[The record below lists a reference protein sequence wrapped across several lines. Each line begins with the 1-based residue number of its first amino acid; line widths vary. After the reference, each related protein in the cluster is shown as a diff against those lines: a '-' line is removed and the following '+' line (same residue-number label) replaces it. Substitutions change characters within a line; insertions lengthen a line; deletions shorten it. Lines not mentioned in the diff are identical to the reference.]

1 VKKIELNLLNSKSLI
16 DFIVKF
22 RVLDKNILLEISN
35 DKLIAKTFKD
45 ELNIMKYGTI
55 EFDDIFAYSKKND
68 KIDET
73 IKLWVYNIDKFKAA
87 LLAVGDCKF
96 IISYDETDM
105 SATQIELKTKN
116 IKKIIKVLNNLEFN
130 EIEDNKIENLF
141 DIKNSFANI
150 YLDKEFLFKLKQ
162 LTDLEVE
169 GSFVISTENSKVT
182 FIGSEFE
189 LNFDGEF
196 KILNNEIKKFIIN
209 RSIFKFID
217 NEDYNVYLKENAI
230 LFFDSNNFKLASG
243 LLESQDDFE

>member
-1 VKKIELNLLNSKSLI
+1 MKKIELNLLNSKLLI
-16 DFIVKF
+16 DFIIKF
-22 RVLDKNILLEISN
+22 RVLDKNILLEISS

-45 ELNIMKYGTI
+45 ELNIMKYGII

-130 EIEDNKIENLF
+130 EIEGDKIEKLF
-141 DIKNSFANI
+141 DIKNCFANI
-150 YLDKEFLFKLKQ
+150 YLNKEFLFKLKQ

-169 GSFVISTENSKVT
+169 GGFVISTEDSKII

-196 KILNNEIKKFIIN
+196 KILNDEIKKFIVN

-230 LFFDSNNFKLASG
+230 LFFDNNNFKLASG
-243 LLESQDDFE
+243 LLESQDEIN